1 MESKKH
7 CPFCGEEIL
16 FTAKKCK
23 YCGEWLPE
31 QEEKKEDNESGKSMI
46 LCPICSEPIEKGTKV
61 CPHCHEVLVDEDV
74 RAAQLKPAV
83 ENTSV
88 SDHLEHTATDVQD
101 DKPRSLFA
109 YYFVDVFMKH
119 YADFSGKASRKQ
131 YWMGYLFYALILILF
146 YALDMLIGIPVLSL
160 IYILATLVPYMAL
173 VVRRLHDIGKSGWW
187 YLISLVPVI
196 GVIWLLVLLCKK
208 GETKNVPVKGVAK
221 DWIALA
227 LIVIVSAVG
236 ITVGIKN
243 LSEKMAE
250 EMLRAIEASDTS
262 DSSAAITDFP
272 IDENTMSGED
282 TADGTSV
289 LEYASFVGSSSS
301 GQYDYYLK
309 EGDLNIYQKD
319 TNTGTIYTISME
331 QLSDEFI
338 VSSISDYAVAGS
350 KIVFITNNGA
360 AGMTN
365 ADTALAYDM
374 DSESWTYITTAK
386 SIRFDDSKTSLLTS
400 SPTDATMEHFD
411 ESEIKLCD
419 L

>member
-16 FTAKKCK
+16 STAKKCK

-208 GETKNVPVKGVAK
+208 GETKNVPVKGVAM

-350 KIVFITNNGA
+350 KIVFIG
-360 AGMTN
+360 
-365 ADTALAYDM
+365 YV
-374 DSESWTYITTAK
+374 
-386 SIRFDDSKTSLLTS
+386 R
-400 SPTDATMEHFD
+400 
-411 ESEIKLCD
+411 
-419 L
+419 